1 MLEHSVRNNTNRV
14 ALSCIDKYTLT
25 YNDLNKKVNDIIG
38 FLKEEGIKKGDR
50 VALLG
55 ENHPNW
61 GLSFFAITSAGC
73 VAVPIMHDFSPAEIE
88 QILEH
93 SGTKI
98 LFISSKFSG
107 KIEGINYKPQ
117 KIVLLDDFSILP
129 ESCPENFLKNFI
141 EERKKE
147 FRKIRETAIKLT
159 GIGLTEINEDDL
171 ASLIYT
177 SGTTGHSKGVM
188 LTHKNIVSD
197 VMAVVDMT
205 EITHKDIM
213 LSILPL
219 SHATESTLGLITPIA
234 AGASVYYLEKMPSA
248 TSLLP
253 ALQKIRPTIMVA
265 VPLIIEKIYKSK
277 ILPNFRKNL
286 LIKAMYKTPF
296 IKQKINLAAGKKLKE
311 AFGGRLRM
319 LCIGGAALASDVE
332 KFLRAAKFPYT
343 VGYGLTE
350 TAPLVTG
357 NQPADFIYNSVGKPI
372 SCCRVKIDNPNYLT
386 GEGEILVKGDC
397 VMKGYY
403 KAPEKTKETFTE
415 DGWFRTGDLGVLNK
429 KGYLFIKGRIKNVIL
444 GANGKNIYPESL
456 EAVINECRYV
466 MESLVY
472 DKGGKLAA
480 KIHLDYKTMQEELF
494 ANFTNEAEIKKAI
507 KKRLNEIID
516 EVNKRVPGFAKIS
529 HVYEQFEPFEKTPT
543 LKIKRYVYV

>member
-1 MLEHSVRNNTNRV
+1 
-14 ALSCIDKYTLT
+14 
-25 YNDLNKKVNDIIG
+25 
-38 FLKEEGIKKGDR
+38 
-50 VALLG
+50 
-55 ENHPNW
+55 
-61 GLSFFAITSAGC
+61 
-73 VAVPIMHDFSPAEIE
+73 
-88 QILEH
+88 
-93 SGTKI
+93 
-98 LFISSKFSG
+98 
-107 KIEGINYKPQ
+107 
-117 KIVLLDDFSILP
+117 
-129 ESCPENFLKNFI
+129 
-141 EERKKE
+141 
-147 FRKIRETAIKLT
+147 
-159 GIGLTEINEDDL
+159 
-171 ASLIYT
+171 
-177 SGTTGHSKGVM
+177 
-188 LTHKNIVSD
+188 
-197 VMAVVDMT
+197 
-205 EITHKDIM
+205 
-213 LSILPL
+213 
-219 SHATESTLGLITPIA
+219 
-234 AGASVYYLEKMPSA
+234 
-248 TSLLP
+248 
-253 ALQKIRPTIMVA
+253 
-265 VPLIIEKIYKSK
+265 
-277 ILPNFRKNL
+277 
-286 LIKAMYKTPF
+286 
-296 IKQKINLAAGKKLKE
+296 
-311 AFGGRLRM
+311 M